1 MLPEEI
7 LRYFT
12 YSKSLGK
19 EDQSRLFANV
29 VQNRRKYHKVF
40 ANYEELIRAFLR
52 EELRRGQINEDLI
65 LLYRYYFEELL
76 EDERSRQDLGNI
88 IFVRQLICDNEF
100 IQKAEISQRWKKNLD
115 VCYLREEKIYIEI
128 FDEHASFVFLTVRK
142 TDTLDQWLIS

>member
-1 MLPEEI
+1 M
-7 LRYFT
+7 
-12 YSKSLGK
+12 
-19 EDQSRLFANV
+19 
-29 VQNRRKYHKVF
+29 
-40 ANYEELIRAFLR
+40 
-52 EELRRGQINEDLI
+52 RRGQINEDLI

-115 VCYLREEKIYIEI
+115 VCYLREEKIYVEI

>member
-1 MLPEEI
+1 M
-7 LRYFT
+7 
-12 YSKSLGK
+12 
-19 EDQSRLFANV
+19 
-29 VQNRRKYHKVF
+29 F

-100 IQKAEISQRWKKNLD
+100 IQKAEISQDGRRIWMFVTSEKKRSY
-115 VCYLREEKIYIEI
+115 VEI
-128 FDEHASFVFLTVRK
+128 FDEHASFVFFDSEGKQIHWISGLSVK
-142 TDTLDQWLIS
+142 TNLDEGADPGIL

>member
-1 MLPEEI
+1 MIQGNCMDEDCHPYYEEALQRGVTAHWLAGSFFKNDSEGQYPLLPEEI

-52 EELRRGQINEDLI
+52 EE
-65 LLYRYYFEELL
+65 FKK
-76 EDERSRQDLGNI
+76 RS
-88 IFVRQLICDNEF
+88 
-100 IQKAEISQRWKKNLD
+100 
-115 VCYLREEKIYIEI
+115 
-128 FDEHASFVFLTVRK
+128 
-142 TDTLDQWLIS
+142 DQ